1 MLRLP
6 SNSTANAPQCDLQII
21 WRRKTAGGSIMR
33 KILFTTSFVLL
44 VAFGGISAAAQ
55 CNPATESFIKCGY
68 YNEGYQDG
76 IADAQS
82 SRRNDYRRFS
92 DKYERKYENNYS
104 QGYNAGYDSIR
115 GTSRWT
121 NSQRTAYDSGYNLGE
136 SDRRRGGEN
145 RSAERTSAQYDQS
158 IGLYFQQ
165 GYFDAFYNR
174 PKQYD
179 VALGNNNPPNY
190 PPTYPPNNGGNA
202 TATWNGRVDDRANII
217 IRGNTIRVEDVS
229 GNGVQTTY
237 QNINGSLPRR
247 ATTVTA
253 HRTGGRGDV
262 TVIQQPDRSNDFTAI
277 VQVSDPRS
285 GADNY
290 KVDITWSGR
299 FNNVEEPYSTGNVS
313 WRGRVD
319 QTANIII
326 SGADVQTEDAAG
338 TGLSSVSFNIN
349 GSLARRPG
357 SITARKRNGRGTVTV
372 LQQPS
377 RDNDYTAIVQVFDPG
392 GGADNYEVDI
402 TW

>member
-1 MLRLP
+1 MTF
-6 SNSTANAPQCDLQII
+6 NSFEDERQ
-21 WRRKTAGGSIMR
+21 WGGPIMR
-33 KILFTTSFVLL
+33 KIIFTTSFVLL

-55 CNPATESFIKCGY
+55 CNPAAESFIKCGY

-82 SRRNDYRRFS
+82 NRRSDYRRYS

-104 QGYNAGYDSIR
+104 EGYNAGYDSIR
-115 GTSRWT
+115 GTSNRWT
-121 NSQRTAYDSGYNLGE
+121 SSQRSAYDSGYNLGE
-136 SDRRRGGEN
+136 TDRRRGGEN
-145 RSAERTSAQYDQS
+145 RSSERTSAQIDQN
-158 IGLYFQQ
+158 IALYFQQ

-174 PKQYD
+174 PRQYD
-179 VALGNNNPPNY
+179 VPLGNNNPPN
-190 PPTYPPNNGGNA
+190 NGGNA
-202 TATWNGRVDDRANII
+202 LATWSGRVDDRANII
-217 IRGNTIRVEDVS
+217 IRGNTIRVEDVAGS
-229 GNGVQTTY
+229 GVQTTY
-237 QNINGSLPRR
+237 QNVNGFLPRR
-247 ATTVTA
+247 ATMVTAQRRNGRGTVTI
-253 HRTGGRGDV
+253 
-262 TVIQQPDRSNDFTAI
+262 IQQPNRSNDFTAI
-277 VQVSDPRS
+277 IQVSDPRA

-290 KVDITWSGR
+290 NVDISWAGQFS
-299 FNNVEEPYSTGNVS
+299 NVEEPYRSGSVS

-338 TGLSSVSFNIN
+338 TGLSGVTFNIN

-357 SITARKRNGRGTVTV
+357 SVTARKRNGRGTVTI

-377 RDNDYTAIVQVFDPG
+377 RDNEYTAIVQVFDPA